1 MLLNSF
7 LFVCLFPLLC
17 IVYYA
22 LPVRWGNARNLFLL
36 LSSYFIYL
44 NWKPTFAL
52 VLLGITALTYSF
64 ALRLELSQ
72 YDGGGRK
79 KRGKWTLLVG
89 GLLCLLPLLCFKYYN
104 FLNDTIAGLL
114 HAAGLRWELP
124 GLNWAIPIGISFYTF

>member
-72 YDGGGRK
+72 YDGGGKEAR
-79 KRGKWTLLVG
+79 
-89 GLLCLLPLLCFKYYN
+89 
-104 FLNDTIAGLL
+104 
-114 HAAGLRWELP
+114 
-124 GLNWAIPIGISFYTF
+124 